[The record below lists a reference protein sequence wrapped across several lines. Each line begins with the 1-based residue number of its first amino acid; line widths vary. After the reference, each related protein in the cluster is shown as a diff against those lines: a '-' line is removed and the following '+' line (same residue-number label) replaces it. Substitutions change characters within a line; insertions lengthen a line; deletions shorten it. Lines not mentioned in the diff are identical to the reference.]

1 MKPLSQAITYTMHR
15 VQSCTVTVTCATV
28 CNSPTCS
35 FSPDQWLCW
44 WGGRS
49 WWARPA
55 WLWASFRCTPAA
67 RPGNPDTGPARTA
80 RCRSMHCPS
89 TLHTGKMGRG
99 GGGEGKGGAH
109 TKTDGQSEPTVLFH
123 SSPPWKG
130 TNYDNCSVSVS
141 DRQYQAASHPWGDK
155 EEEKGLTWCP
165 PVERQR
171 KYDNHNFRHRQY

>member
-1 MKPLSQAITYTMHR
+1 MKPMKPLSQAITYTMHR
-15 VQSCTVTVTCATV
+15 VQSYTVTVTGATV

-80 RCRSMHCPS
+80 RCRSMHCPW

-99 GGGEGKGGAH
+99 EVKGRGAH
-109 TKTDGQSEPTVLFH
+109 IQRQTDSQSRQSCSIVPLRGKVQTTITAVYLYLTV
-123 SSPPWKG
+123 SS
-130 TNYDNCSVSVS
+130 CF
-141 DRQYQAASHPWGDK
+141 
-155 EEEKGLTWCP
+155 P
-165 PVERQR
+165 PVGRQR
-171 KYDNHNFRHRQY
+171 RRKRVDLMSTSGETEKIW